1 MKTLACL
8 NGEIMP
14 VEEAKVPVWD
24 RGFLFGDSIYEVFRL
39 YGGKVWLHDEHHERL
54 RLSLSK
60 MHFEPV
66 DPVRLDARILATIE
80 ASGILEGIVYIQI
93 TRGVAPRAH
102 AFPKPPVPPTELII
116 VKPYDDTLTA
126 ERRQTGVSVM
136 SQPDLRWGRC
146 DVKST
151 NLLANVIALETVH
164 RAGAFEAVFVDRD
177 GLVTESTH
185 SSLIWVRNGKI
196 EATPDG
202 PEILPGTKR
211 HLIQDLAASEG
222 IHFVEARATL
232 DQLIAADEVILTGT
246 TIEVMPVIAVDGQA
260 IGSGQPGPVART
272 LQSAYRSA
280 VERFRAG

>member
-8 NGEIMP
+8 NGDIMP

-24 RGFLFGDSIYEVFRL
+24 RGFLFGDSVYEVFRL
-39 YGGKVWLHDEHHERL
+39 YSGKVWLHDEHHERL
-54 RLSLSK
+54 RLSLAK

-66 DPVRLDARILATIE
+66 DPARLDERIRATID
-80 ASGILEGIVYIQI
+80 ASGVAEGIVYIQI

-126 ERRQTGVSVM
+126 ERRQTGVGIM

-185 SSLIWVRNGKI
+185 SSLVWVRNGRL

-211 HLIQDLAASEG
+211 HLIQEIAASEG

-246 TIEVMPVIAVDGQA
+246 TIEVMPVITVDGQP
-260 IGSGQPGPVART
+260 IGSGQPGPVARK
-272 LQSAYRSA
+272 LQSAYRAA

>member
-8 NGEIMP
+8 NGDIMP

-24 RGFLFGDSIYEVFRL
+24 RGFLFGDSVYEVFRL

-66 DPVRLDARILATIE
+66 DPARLDARILATIE
-80 ASGILEGIVYIQI
+80 ASGVLEGIVYIQI

-102 AFPKPPVPPTELII
+102 AFPNPPVPPTELII

-126 ERRQTGVSVM
+126 ERRQSGVSVM

-164 RAGAFEAVFVDRD
+164 RAGAFEAVFVERD

-185 SSLIWVRNGKI
+185 SSLIWVRDGRI

-211 HLIQDLAASEG
+211 HLVQEIAASEG

-232 DQLIAADEVILTGT
+232 DQLIASDEVILTGT
-246 TIEVMPVIAVDGQA
+246 TIEVMPVITVDGQT
-260 IGSGQPGPVART
+260 IGSGQPGPIARK